1 MDIQW
6 KTKLINWSKENLNK
20 FQTLSEIY
28 SELVT

>member
-20 FQTLSEIY
+20 IQALSEIY